1 GDVRF
6 RAVFE
11 ASLDA
16 IGVSRGPEYVISNP
30 AYLRMFGYDTH
41 DELVGRK
48 IIDFIAPEERDRLS
62 EIIARRGLGDAA
74 PREYD
79 TVGLRRDGTRFP
91 MEVRSSTYVEDGA
104 RFTLAIIRD
113 ITESKRHEDEVA
125 RLLIERERLIAE
137 LQEQRERMPL
147 ACLVTDRDRRLSYW
161 NDAAQRIFGWTRD
174 EVMGRDA
181 LALLVPENTR
191 AIAVEAMQRAD
202 HGERMAGANVNRT
215 KDGRQITCEWYSV
228 PLPSVQGVPESMM
241 WLAQDVTER
250 RRLEDELRQAQKM
263 DAIGRLAGGV
273 AHDFNNL
280 LTVITGYGEIINQG
294 LDLHHPL
301 RGHAEQMLKAAWRAA
316 QLTRQLLAFGRRQ
329 VLQPRVVDLNAIV
342 VDMGNLLR
350 RVIGENIELI
360 TEFCPDLGRV
370 RADPGQIE
378 QVLMNFAL
386 NARDAMPDGGR
397 LTIATANR
405 ALDHD
410 TPGLRA
416 GRWVLLRVVDTGHG
430 MDATVKARLFEPFF
444 TTKPPG
450 KGTGLGLA
458 TAYGIVTQSGGAI
471 LVDSEPS
478 HGTTFTVALP
488 RSDAGESTATPA
500 NGALVAESGHG
511 TVLLIEDEPQLRDL
525 VKLTLEGA
533 GYELIEAADG
543 EQGLRVLERI
553 GGVIDLVITDVI
565 MPRIGGPE
573 VVARMAGFGLD
584 VPVLYMSGYAEG
596 RLVDQAL
603 AEGRARFLEKPFTGE
618 ALLRAVHAAL
628 TGRDASGDRPP
639 AIAAVDPS

>member
-1 GDVRF
+1 MQPIDWIILACALLACVAIAVWSHWWAARRTSTLRRQVDEMAARQQAQGRGDARF

-16 IGVSRGPEYVISNP
+16 IGVSRGPDYVISNP
-30 AYLRMFGYDTH
+30 AYLRMFGYATH
-41 DELVGRK
+41 EEMLGRK
-48 IIDFIAPEERDRLS
+48 VIDFIAPEERGRLTD
-62 EIIARRGLGDAA
+62 IIVRRGLSDDA
-74 PREYD
+74 PSEYD

-91 MEVRSSTYVEDGA
+91 MGVRSSTYVEDGV
-104 RFTLAIIRD
+104 RYTLGILRD
-113 ITESKRHEDEVA
+113 ITASRCHEDEVA

-202 HGERMAGANVNRT
+202 HGERMAGANVNLT

-228 PLPSVQGVPESMM
+228 PLPSTRGVPESMM

-280 LTVITGYGEIINQG
+280 LTVITGYGEIIQQG
-294 LDLHHPL
+294 LDAHHPL
-301 RGHAEQMLKAAWRAA
+301 RSHAEQMLKAAWRAA

-342 VDMGNLLR
+342 ADMGKLLR
-350 RVIGENIELI
+350 RVIGENIELM
-360 TEFCPDLGRV
+360 TEFFPDLGRV
-370 RADPGQIE
+370 RADPGQLE

-397 LTIATANR
+397 LTIATADR
-405 ALDHD
+405 DLDHD
-410 TPGLRA
+410 TPDLRA

-430 MDATVKARLFEPFF
+430 MDAAVKARLFEPFF
-444 TTKPPG
+444 TTKQPG

-458 TAYGIVTQSGGAI
+458 TAYGIVAQSGGAI
-471 LVDSEPS
+471 VVESE
-478 HGTTFTVALP
+478 
-488 RSDAGESTATPA
+488 
-500 NGALVAESGHG
+500 
-511 TVLLIEDEPQLRDL
+511 
-525 VKLTLEGA
+525 
-533 GYELIEAADG
+533 
-543 EQGLRVLERI
+543 
-553 GGVIDLVITDVI
+553 
-565 MPRIGGPE
+565 
-573 VVARMAGFGLD
+573 
-584 VPVLYMSGYAEG
+584 
-596 RLVDQAL
+596 
-603 AEGRARFLEKPFTGE
+603 
-618 ALLRAVHAAL
+618 
-628 TGRDASGDRPP
+628 
-639 AIAAVDPS
+639 